1 MTQPTGSKKFADLDT
16 QQRRKAIEELHLK
29 LINDDSKDASNI
41 TDPAARAEYQI
52 FLGELAQKGLSE
64 PDDYRRSL
72 LPPDPNI
79 YLRTAKAAR
88 DAMGLSP
95 SITSPSGKEIPN
107 PYSGLSLF
115 DVVPGAAETAA
126 SFITGGVSVGLAAA
140 NYGREALV
148 AAFTDKTFYD
158 AMFDATEDAEK
169 IIGTLTYQPRTQ
181 SGQDMTAVVSAPFLA
196 FDQATTAAQNLVTN
210 KLGGRTTGGVDP
222 AISGSFSAL
231 VDEIQGFR
239 DRGETVPQDL
249 LQRANM
255 FRSIIAGAPDVKINN
270 PAIFAGATTKAFL
283 DFAPDIAGAG
293 RSQAVKMR
301 ARSEFR
307 QMARDYNID
316 LSQLTE
322 KQVDELAESAQTLVG
337 QNTVGGSIMADG
349 PAGVNV
355 PEALKHQRQI
365 MYNISQ
371 QLFEEAKN
379 TDAYFPDVQLKALDG
394 AMAHVMQDYRAEF
407 ANLRVAP
414 RRLREFSD
422 LVREFEFEV
431 LPQDG
436 GAPVGF
442 VPINKL
448 HAYRQRL
455 NSDIRRL
462 QRSTRDYDTNLELDT
477 LQAMRT
483 TVDDFLES
491 QLIADLSS
499 NNTEAIS
506 KWRNANEWYKNF
518 KNTFEKTGKG
528 EFAGNAIA
536 KILNHDMT
544 AEQVSRVIIGTNVL
558 SKPEAGLI
566 VDRLN
571 TIFGNDSAQMEALRK
586 EVIFQMLPPLL
597 QDSPNLG
604 GFIKKYEEFRRGNDS
619 LVQSLFQGDSL
630 KNLEDL
636 VRLARADKRVAD
648 RQQSQVTART
658 PGLDRVIAANTVG
671 SGLARA
677 QTSMGLAQTVVNKLS
692 TVARKYGFA
701 LTNPSDSTLIMNE
714 FYGTNIGQIPF
725 GQIQDFPRNAA
736 VLESVRQVEESQ
748 NRDTLGALQS
758 VSQRAREE
766 TARRTNTQ

>member
-1 MTQPTGSKKFADLDT
+1 MAEEKFEDLNP
-16 QQRRKAIEELHLK
+16 QQKRKAIEELHLK
-29 LINDDSKDASNI
+29 LIDDDTLDVSNI
-41 TDPAARAEYQI
+41 NDPTAQAEYRI

-79 YLRTAKAAR
+79 YIRAAKAAR
-88 DAMGLSP
+88 DKMGLSP

-107 PYSGLSLF
+107 PYAGQSLF
-115 DVVPGAAETAA
+115 DVVPGAMETAA
-126 SFITGGVSVGLAAA
+126 SFVSGGIGVAASA
-140 NYGREALV
+140 LNYGREGLV

-169 IIGTLTYQPRTQ
+169 IIGTLTYQPRTPA
-181 SGQDMTAVVSAPFLA
+181 GKDMTAVVSAPFLA
-196 FDQATTAAQNLVTN
+196 YDQATTAAQNLVTN
-210 KLGGRTTGGVDP
+210 KLGGLVTGGADP
-222 AISGSFSAL
+222 VIGSSFSAI

-255 FRSIIAGAPDVKINN
+255 FRSMIAGAPDVEINN
-270 PAIFAGATTKAFL
+270 PAIFAGVTTKAFL
-283 DFAPDIAGAG
+283 DLAPDIAGAG
-293 RSQAVKMR
+293 RSQAVKIQ
-301 ARSEFR
+301 ARRDFKK
-307 QMARDYNID
+307 MAQDYNID

-322 KQVDELAESAQTLVG
+322 KQIDDLAESAQTLVG
-337 QNTVGGSIMADG
+337 QKTVGGSIMADG

-414 RRLREFSD
+414 QRLKEFSD
-422 LVREFEFEV
+422 MVREFEFEV
-431 LPQDG
+431 LPKDG
-436 GAPVGF
+436 GAPLGF

-462 QRSTRDYDTNLELDT
+462 QRSTKDYDTNLELDT

-499 NNTEAIS
+499 NNAEAIS
-506 KWRNANEWYKNF
+506 KWKNANEWYKTF

-536 KILNHDMT
+536 KMLNHDMT
-544 AEQVSRVIIGTNVL
+544 AEQVRNVIIGTNVV

-586 EVIFQMLPPLL
+586 EVLFQMLPPLL
-597 QDSPNLG
+597 QDTPDLG
-604 GFIKKYEEFRRGNDS
+604 RFIKNYEEFRRGNNS
-619 LVQSLFQGDSL
+619 LVRSLFQGESL
-630 KNLEDL
+630 KNFEDL
-636 VRLARADKRVAD
+636 VRLARADKRVVE
-648 RQQSQVTART
+648 RQQSGFTART
-658 PGLDRVIAANTVG
+658 PGLDRLIAANTVG
-671 SGLARA
+671 SDLSQKSTQMGFV
-677 QTSMGLAQTVVNKLS
+677 TSVINKLS
-692 TVARKYGFA
+692 STARKYGFA
-701 LTNPSDSTLIMNE
+701 LSNPSDSTLIMNE

-725 GQIQDFPRNAA
+725 GQIQDFPTKAA
-736 VLESVRQVEESQ
+736 VLESTRQVEESQ
-748 NRDTLGALQS
+748 NRDTLGRLQS
-758 VSQRAREE
+758 ISQRLQQE